1 VSIWVELT
9 GINEDDVV
17 VWAREHCPS
26 FCSWMIYEDQTYLG
40 FESTPTR
47 YRFEFYNEQDAVL
60 FQLRWQG
67 Q

>member
-1 VSIWVELT
+1 MSIWVDLVH
-9 GINEDDVV
+9 INEADVV
-17 VWAREHCPS
+17 AWAREHCPS
-26 FCSWMIYEDQTYLG
+26 FCSWLIYEDQTYLG
-40 FESTPTR
+40 FEPTR